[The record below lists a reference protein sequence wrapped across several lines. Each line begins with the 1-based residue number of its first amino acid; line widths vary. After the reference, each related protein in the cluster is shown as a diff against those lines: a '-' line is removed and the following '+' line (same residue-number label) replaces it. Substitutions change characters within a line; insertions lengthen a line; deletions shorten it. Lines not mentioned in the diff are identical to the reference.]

1 MLISLFWILDSY
13 HIYPNHPNPKE
24 SPQKGLE
31 KEITALIKTILQQAE
46 DLIMYHP
53 VTRHHLLGRRPSVA
67 TGKV

>member
-1 MLISLFWILDSY
+1 LDSY
-13 HIYPNHPNPKE
+13 HIYPDHPNSKE

>member
-1 MLISLFWILDSY
+1 MPLLYSN
-13 HIYPNHPNPKE
+13 HIYLKHPKQKE
-24 SPQKGLE
+24 SPQKVLE

>member
-1 MLISLFWILDSY
+1 MLISLFWIA
-13 HIYPNHPNPKE
+13 IIFIPNHPNPKE

-53 VTRHHLLGRRPSVA
+53 VTRHYLLGRRPSVA